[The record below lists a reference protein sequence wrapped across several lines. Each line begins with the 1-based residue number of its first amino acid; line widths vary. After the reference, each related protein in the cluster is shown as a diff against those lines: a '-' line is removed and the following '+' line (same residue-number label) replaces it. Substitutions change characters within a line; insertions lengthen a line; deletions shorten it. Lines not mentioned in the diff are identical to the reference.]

1 MCFSVKLRVYAAEN
15 DTRMISGPTLATC
28 WQFALDCKM
37 RTRYNFKKHGMQDL
51 HCSLANKDARQ
62 TGRQTLK
69 AKLPTIVT
77 QRMVES
83 RQEIRQWQFNT
94 MVASSASNETKC
106 AKTGTTHSRSRSSHQ
121 RRMTQP
127 WQSLTQSRQNA
138 EKSRTTSLKAVQPAM
153 ASQRGSSKNIKI
165 KLPSQISGQ
174 NAGHATS
181 STVSRSTR
189 ERLPSVPLQQR
200 RQQCNDFQF
209 NSSCWTRQ
217 EQSSANRRCSS
228 SNRRPD
234 DCHLERCA

>member
-15 DTRMISGPTLATC
+15 DTRIISGPTLATC

-77 QRMVES
+77 QRMVEIIS
-83 RQEIRQWQFNT
+83 AGDSPVANT

-106 AKTGTTHSRSRSSHQ
+106 PKTGTTHSRSRSSHQ
-121 RRMTQP
+121 RRMTQLGQP

-153 ASQRGSSKNIKI
+153 ASQRGSSKNKV
-165 KLPSQISGQ
+165 
-174 NAGHATS
+174 
-181 STVSRSTR
+181 TVANIGPERRS
-189 ERLPSVPLQQR
+189 
-200 RQQCNDFQF
+200 CD
-209 NSSCWTRQ
+209 
-217 EQSSANRRCSS
+217 
-228 SNRRPD
+228 
-234 DCHLERCA
+234 